1 MTNFAPYGGTNM
13 NKNRLLLL
21 SLLQFSV
28 LGAQQVTKD
37 FPKLQW
43 DEDFNLVS
51 EKWPQTYNSDNFF
64 LVQNGSYDMQRT
76 NLKTGTFVFPA
87 EDKTFGYFEV
97 RCRLAFKEGTGSQAV
112 AGLVFQAQA
121 DGSGA
126 LVVEVNDKY
135 QYRVRRMT
143 RDGAVNL
150 TGGGENDGWIK
161 AKRML
166 HKDAN
171 TIVVKTYEKVYDLYL
186 NDQYAI
192 TFTEIE
198 LSQGKI
204 GFYVGPGTK
213 VSAEYVKVM
222 GDENFIMVSS
232 DVQNQAEESLTFQQ
246 IIVRLKE
253 SINKKDKRIAELEA
267 ENRRLSSG
275 RGNDTLTQRKL
286 QEADKRNFELV
297 RQIDKYRVDLE
308 ASKSRVNELEQFR
321 SQIRDNENGDIV
333 INLTNINTRQK
344 QQLEKLE
351 QLKRQM
357 ESESAE
363 IKADHLR
370 LAQENERFRMM
381 GFEKDEEI
389 RLLKVQMAAQDSMH
403 QESRQRRQKAD
414 SEGGSSRGKVKEER
428 VKTEPEPKNESGL
441 QQDTA
446 LNADEIRLLQE
457 QERINSGKPS
467 DPLPSGKLPKLKKEK
482 KSKKEKIIIPETI
495 IID

>member
-1 MTNFAPYGGTNM
+1 MK
-13 NKNRLLLL
+13 KNRLLLF
-21 SLLQFSV
+21 SLLQFSM

-43 DEDFNLVS
+43 DEDFNLAN

-64 LVQNGSYDMQRT
+64 LVQNGSFDMQRT
-76 NLKTGTFVFPA
+76 NTKTGTFVFPS

-97 RCRLAFKEGTGSQAV
+97 RSRLVFREGPGTQRV
-112 AGLVFQAQA
+112 AGLVIQAQA

-126 LVVEVNDKY
+126 LVIELNDKY

-143 RDGAVNL
+143 RDGSVNL
-150 TGGGENDGWIK
+150 TGGGENEGWIK
-161 AKRML
+161 AKRFL
-166 HKDAN
+166 NKDGN

-222 GDENFIMVSS
+222 GDENFTMVSS
-232 DVQNQAEESLTFQQ
+232 DVQNQAAESLTLQQ

-253 SINKKDKRIAELEA
+253 TINKKDKRIAELEA
-267 ENRRLSSG
+267 EVRRLGSG

-297 RQIDKYRVDLE
+297 RQIDKYRTDLD
-308 ASKSRVNELEQFR
+308 ATKAKTAELEQFR
-321 SQIRDNENGDIV
+321 NQIRENENGDIV
-333 INLTNINTRQK
+333 INLTNINTRQR

-351 QLKRQM
+351 QVKRQL
-357 ESESAE
+357 ESESTELKAE
-363 IKADHLR
+363 RLR
-370 LAQENERFRMM
+370 LIQENERFRMS

-389 RLLKVQMAAQDSMH
+389 RLLKRRLAVKDSMLQDLFQRGNNVYSEKPKETVQR
-403 QESRQRRQKAD
+403 QEEPPKPDRKKR
-414 SEGGSSRGKVKEER
+414 KEE
-428 VKTEPEPKNESGL
+428 TGPDQSEQLS
-441 QQDTA
+441 
-446 LNADEIRLLQE
+446 ADEIRRLQE
-457 QERINSGKPS
+457 QERGTPGKPS
-467 DPLPSGKLPKLKKEK
+467 DPLPSGKLPKPKKEK
-482 KSKKEKIIIPETI
+482 KVKKEKVIIPETI